1 MVRTPGFFIEQLL
14 RPALL
19 VCTTTR
25 RTAIN
30 MLGNTITVGNTP
42 AGEYQ
47 LSDQIY
53 TPSSGYNA
61 NPIFQ
66 VRISCADTANPAVA
80 DFLLDNFSLTD
91 STQCP

>member
-1 MVRTPGFFIEQLL
+1 MSGTYSV
-14 RPALL
+14 
-19 VCTTTR
+19 
-25 RTAIN
+25 
-30 MLGNTITVGNTP
+30 GNTITVGNTP

-53 TPSSGYNA
+53 TPDSGYNA
-61 NPIFQ
+61 NPAFQ
-66 VRISCADTANPAVA
+66 VAISCADTANPAVA